1 MVSKKFQCNCKASS
15 LVQSRDEI
23 ISFMIKSVRIS
34 GLVVYVLKVFSSIVT
49 SQVNHLANTVPFF

>member
-1 MVSKKFQCNCKASS
+1 MVSKKFQCNCEASS

-23 ISFMIKSVRIS
+23 ISFMIK
-34 GLVVYVLKVFSSIVT
+34 VLELADLYYMYFSSIVT

>member
-49 SQVNHLANTVPFF
+49 SQVNH